1 MRYETK
7 EFLKDN
13 LVRINEL
20 KQSAREKL
28 GLTWF
33 RQNLIKL
40 YFKSPSKV
48 QYALAKYGVKAL
60 LHKKKAQLEDLIKH

>member
-1 MRYETK
+1 MRPETK

-28 GLTWF
+28 GLTWV

-40 YFKSPSKV
+40 YIKSPSKV
-48 QYALAKYGVKAL
+48 QYALAKYAVKSL
-60 LHKKKAQLEDLIKH
+60 VHKKKAELEELIKH